1 MRGNDCYNSRRFIM
15 KGTFTGF
22 WDIAKIL
29 IIAFLIVVPIRAFLF
44 QPFLVRGASMEPTLS
59 SGTYLIIDE
68 ISYRFSEPARGD
80 IVVFRFPQDPSQ
92 RFIKRVI
99 GLPGEAIE
107 IEDGKVIVYSK
118 GEEHQDAFVL
128 QEPYLF
134 EGTPGNS
141 KVELSEG
148 EYYVMGDNRSFSS
161 DSRSWGAVPEENII
175 GKVFWKVFPL

>member
-1 MRGNDCYNSRRFIM
+1 M
-15 KGTFTGF
+15 KSKFGGF
-22 WDIAKIL
+22 WEIAKIL

-59 SGTYLIIDE
+59 SGSYLIINE
-68 ISYRFSEPARGD
+68 ISYRFSEPERGD
-80 IVVFRFPQDPSQ
+80 IIVFRFPNDPSQ

-99 GLPGEAIE
+99 GLPGESVE
-107 IEDGKVIVYSK
+107 IEDGKVVVYSK

-128 QEPYLF
+128 QEPYLS
-134 EGTPGNS
+134 GDTPGNS
-141 KVELSEG
+141 RLELLEG

-161 DSRSWGAVPEENII
+161 DSRSWGSVPRDNII